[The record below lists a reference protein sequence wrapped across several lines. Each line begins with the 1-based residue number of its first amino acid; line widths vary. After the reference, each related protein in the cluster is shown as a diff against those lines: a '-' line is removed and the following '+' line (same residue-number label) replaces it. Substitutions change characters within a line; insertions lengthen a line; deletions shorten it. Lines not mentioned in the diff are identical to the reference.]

1 MKIQINC
8 DSNVSEDDLRY
19 IYYNKDRLIEEYEL
33 NKKDAFFYKYI
44 NGKRTYYKHL
54 KGSFMVSTNIDMT
67 CNGRTMYFKIKRC
80 NNAK

>member
-33 NKKDAFFYKYI
+33 
-44 NGKRTYYKHL
+44 
-54 KGSFMVSTNIDMT
+54 
-67 CNGRTMYFKIKRC
+67 KRC
-80 NNAK
+80 FFLQIHKRKKNIL